1 MRNLTQEDLTQ
12 LGAEMVLIRIN
23 NDELIRD
30 NEELKQD
37 ASDVLQYVTK
47 QFHLSGD
54 WSLICFFEVSEW
66 IFVRILLTLSIFC

>member
-54 WSLICFFEVSEW
+54 
-66 IFVRILLTLSIFC
+66 